1 MKISKE
7 GYLNNFVK
15 STADGGWG
23 LCEWIVSI
31 MTVQRGY
38 THSEIFTA
46 IQSSGLDASIKAL
59 SKEQILEICKF
70 MVGRTF
76 SGVTI
81 GKDMLQTITTDDEGN
96 VRSIAPPIPKSPTR
110 KITPKK
116 ITIKKNK

>member
-1 MKISKE
+1 MKICKK
-7 GYLNNFVK
+7 GFLNDFVK

-59 SKEQILEICKF
+59 SKEQILEICEF

-81 GKDMLQTITTDDEGN
+81 GRALDE
-96 VRSIAPPIPKSPTR
+96 S
-110 KITPKK
+110 
-116 ITIKKNK
+116 ITIE